1 MSQVTVAEVQKE
13 ARGAHPEMERASRGL
28 ARARARHESDSLSTK
43 PVPKRGEPSTQP
55 LIGLFRMGC
64 RGRSVKRAGL
74 PRRRVR
80 GAENPMSGCGLE
92 DDHDGDAEVPR
103 GCEKRRGG
111 WSGRL
116 VACGRSELRLAPRLR
131 REQPRHRLAGWRRCS
146 GRSIGRVPSS
156 AFLSPRSKNAGQGL
170 RGVFRTGCRVAR
182 SSPRVATRSY
192 SKQSSVRGSA
202 TKASRRLM
210 KVCALERRS

>member
-1 MSQVTVAEVQKE
+1 MILVTARRSRRVQERHGQAEPRGIRSMSQVTVAEVQKE

-28 ARARARHESDSLSTK
+28 ARARASHESGSLSTR

-55 LIGLFRMGC
+55 LIGLFRMEC
-64 RGRSVKRAGL
+64 RGRSVKRTGL
-74 PRRRVR
+74 LRRCVR

-92 DDHDGDAEVPR
+92 DGHDGDAEVPR

-116 VACGRSELRLAPRLR
+116 VAYGRSELRLAPRLR

-146 GRSIGRVPSS
+146 GRSIGRVP
-156 AFLSPRSKNAGQGL
+156 
-170 RGVFRTGCRVAR
+170 
-182 SSPRVATRSY
+182 
-192 SKQSSVRGSA
+192 
-202 TKASRRLM
+202 
-210 KVCALERRS
+210 